1 MERGREPRRKIE
13 RGVGGSVSQSRETET
28 ERREEEKKGLGEGRV
43 GRQIQRQGER
53 GGASPAS

>member
-28 ERREEEKKGLGEGRV
+28 ERREEGDGRGGVEGRV
-43 GRQIQRQGER
+43 
-53 GGASPAS
+53 